1 MVLRFIPFQ
10 PVNHSRTVYETKRQ
24 NEISALS
31 AWVLSFVSVTTWDQ
45 LVRSAQAPME
55 YAQPLPTGFTIL
67 VEDDLLRVT
76 TENHIITST
85 PQGVGLTSL

>member
-10 PVNHSRTVYETKRQ
+10 PVKHSRTVYETKRQ
-24 NEISALS
+24 NEISALL
-31 AWVLSFVSVTTWDQ
+31 AWVLSFVSITTRGQ
-45 LVRSAQAPME
+45 IMRAAQAPME
-55 YAQPLPTGFTIL
+55 RAQPLPTGFTIL

-76 TENHIITST
+76 TENHVITST

>member
-10 PVNHSRTVYETKRQ
+10 PVKRFRTVYEKKRQ

-31 AWVLSFVSVTTWDQ
+31 AWVLSFVSITTWGQ
-45 LVRSAQAPME
+45 LMRAEQTPRE

-67 VEDDLLRVT
+67 VEDRLRVT
-76 TENHIITST
+76 IENHIIT
-85 PQGVGLTSL
+85 PPPGGGFTSL